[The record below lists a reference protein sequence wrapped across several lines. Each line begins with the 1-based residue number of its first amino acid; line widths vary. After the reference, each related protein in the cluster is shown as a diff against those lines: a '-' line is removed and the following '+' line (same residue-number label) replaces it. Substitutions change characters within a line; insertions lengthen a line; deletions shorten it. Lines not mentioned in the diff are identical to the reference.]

1 MVSASGDVSHKRVI
15 VVFFAFCLAIFCFIA
30 TYTAKVIPEFM
41 FDALCLLVGSGM
53 GLSVLDKFKSLKSK
67 EEVVPQPQPQPIQQI
82 IQPEEVV
89 TEQQEENV

>member
-30 TYTAKVIPEFM
+30 TYTGKVIPEFM